1 MSDASEPKPTPL
13 GRAFMVVDRSIWEG
27 FKLDESAP
35 DFLTLLTDKLLL
47 AGVLMWVVGVTH
59 DDRGAVL
66 LIEGPGIPVADPP
79 REAVAS
85 YGYDPVRDVH
95 WLNGVRVMCRDHSPE
110 G

>member
-1 MSDASEPKPTPL
+1 MTALDPIPTGC
-13 GRAFMVVDRSIWEG
+13 GRAFMVVDRAIWESFG
-27 FKLDESAP
+27 LDESAP
-35 DFLTLLTDKLLL
+35 DFLALITDKLLL

-66 LIEGPGIPVADPP
+66 MIEGPGIPVADPP

-85 YGYDPVRDVH
+85 YGYDREKNVH
-95 WLNGVRVMCRDHSPE
+95 WLQGVRIMCRDHSPE